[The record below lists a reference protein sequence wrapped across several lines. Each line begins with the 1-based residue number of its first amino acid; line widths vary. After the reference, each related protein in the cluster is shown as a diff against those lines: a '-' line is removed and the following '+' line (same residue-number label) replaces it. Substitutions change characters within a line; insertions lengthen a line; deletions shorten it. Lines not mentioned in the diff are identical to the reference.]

1 MARLYRLTL
10 LYMDLDL
17 ELVIIFI
24 LAASSC
30 MSNWLYIIISFQLN
44 EKPVGFK
51 TDHLDLTY
59 LIKDKYDKDM
69 DKLLNQ
75 DTPVVNLSDVKQ
87 GECNRFY
94 ERRMFQSQWGPKPG
108 WFCRES
114 LIADLFAVI

>member
-1 MARLYRLTL
+1 
-10 LYMDLDL
+10 
-17 ELVIIFI
+17 
-24 LAASSC
+24 

-87 GECNRFY
+87 GECNSFY
-94 ERRMFQSQWGPKPG
+94 ERRMFQSQWGPAMSPQS
-108 WFCRES
+108 WSFWWN
-114 LIADLFAVI
+114 LDLLYDQLRRFNIIFK